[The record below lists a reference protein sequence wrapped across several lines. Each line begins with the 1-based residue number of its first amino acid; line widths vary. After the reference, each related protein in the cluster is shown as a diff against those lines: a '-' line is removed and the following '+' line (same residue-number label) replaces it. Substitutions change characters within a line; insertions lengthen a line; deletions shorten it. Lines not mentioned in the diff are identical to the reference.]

1 MTTQTPPPFAWK
13 QFFQTLPRGMRGGFV
28 LFIVWCVLPL
38 TCGLILLANI
48 NSAHHWLGGEDLNA
62 AMIFAASYA
71 VLTGLGILPTYAAT
85 IVGGWVFGVELGFA
99 ACAVGYLGGSTIG
112 FGISKLVCAD
122 HVAKWIDSRKRW
134 SIIRKTILEEHAWKA
149 TGIIALIRL
158 SPSGPFAVTN
168 LVLAACGAGWIEFL
182 IGSSVGIAPRT
193 LFACFMAASASA
205 TGATDIQTLA
215 KNQGYMAVIVGILI
229 FIVTLAVI
237 GWVARAALDRAL
249 RDETPAIR

>member
-1 MTTQTPPPFAWK
+1 MFIAWS
-13 QFFQTLPRGMRGGFV
+13 
-28 LFIVWCVLPL
+28 VLPL

-48 NSAHHWLGGEDLNA
+48 DSAHHWLGGEDLNA
-62 AMIFAASYA
+62 AIIFAASYA

-85 IVGGWVFGVELGFA
+85 IVGGWVFGVELGFS
-99 ACAVGYLGGSTIG
+99 ACAAGYLGGSTIG
-112 FGISKLVCAD
+112 FGISKLVCSD
-122 HVAKWIDSRKRW
+122 HVATWIDSRKRW
-134 SIIRKTILEEHAWKA
+134 RIIRKTILEENKWKA

-168 LVLAACGAGWIEFL
+168 LVLAACGAGWTEFL

-215 KNQGYMAVIVGILI
+215 KNQGYLAVIVGIVI

-237 GWVARAALDRAL
+237 GVIARAALDRAL
-249 RDETPAIR
+249 RDETTAIR

>member
-1 MTTQTPPPFAWK
+1 VWK
-13 QFFQTLPRGMRGGFV
+13 QFFQTLPRGMLGGFV

-71 VLTGLGILPTYAAT
+71 VLTGIGVLPTYAAT

-99 ACAVGYLGGSTIG
+99 ACAAGYLGGSAIG

-134 SIIRKTILEEHAWKA
+134 AIIRKTILEENAFKA

-168 LVLAACGAGWIEFL
+168 LVLAACGAGWTEFL

-193 LFACFMAASASA
+193 LIACFMAASASA

-229 FIVTLAVI
+229 FVATLAVI

>member
-1 MTTQTPPPFAWK
+1 MWK
-13 QFFQTLPRGMRGGFV
+13 QFFQTLPRGMLGGFV

-71 VLTGLGILPTYAAT
+71 VLTGIGVLPTYAAT

-99 ACAVGYLGGSTIG
+99 ACAAGYLGGSAIG

-134 SIIRKTILEEHAWKA
+134 AIIRKTILEENAFKA

-168 LVLAACGAGWIEFL
+168 LVLAACGAGWTEFL

-193 LFACFMAASASA
+193 LIACFMAASASA

-229 FIVTLAVI
+229 FVATLAVI

-249 RDETPAIR
+249 RDETSAIR

>member
-1 MTTQTPPPFAWK
+1 
-13 QFFQTLPRGMRGGFV
+13 MRGGIV
-28 LFIVWCVLPL
+28 LLIAWSLLPMG
-38 TCGLILLANI
+38 CGLYLLANI
-48 NSAHHWLGGEDLNA
+48 HMAREWLGGEDARA
-62 AMIFAASYA
+62 ASIFAASYA

-85 IVGGWVFGVELGFA
+85 IVGGWIFGVELGFA
-99 ACAVGYLGGSTIG
+99 ACAAGYLGGSTIG
-112 FGISKLVCAD
+112 FGISKLVCSD
-122 HVAKWIDSRKRW
+122 HVATWIDSRKRW

-168 LVLAACGAGWIEFL
+168 LVLAACGARWKEFL

-193 LFACFMAASASA
+193 FFACFMAASASA

-215 KNQGYMAVIVGILI
+215 KNQGYMTVIVGIVI
-229 FIVTLAVI
+229 FMATLAVI

-249 RDETPAIR
+249 RDEATAIR

>member
-1 MTTQTPPPFAWK
+1 MFIAWS
-13 QFFQTLPRGMRGGFV
+13 
-28 LFIVWCVLPL
+28 VLPL

-48 NSAHHWLGGEDLNA
+48 NFAHQWLGSEDFKA
-62 AMIFAASYA
+62 AAIFAASYA

-99 ACAVGYLGGSTIG
+99 ACAAGYFGGSTIG
-112 FGISKLVCAD
+112 FGISKLVCSD
-122 HVAKWIDSRKRW
+122 HVATWIDSRKRW
-134 SIIRKTILEEHAWKA
+134 RIIRKTILEENKWKA

-168 LVLAACGAGWIEFL
+168 LVLAACGAGWTEFL
-182 IGSSVGIAPRT
+182 IGSSLGIAPRT

-215 KNQGYMAVIVGILI
+215 KNQGYLAVIVGVVI
-229 FIVTLAVI
+229 FMATLAVI
-237 GWVARAALDRAL
+237 GFIARAALDRAL
-249 RDETPAIR
+249 RDETTAIR

>member
-1 MTTQTPPPFAWK
+1 M
-13 QFFQTLPRGMRGGFV
+13 
-28 LFIVWCVLPL
+28 FIAWCVLPM

-48 NSAHHWLGGEDLNA
+48 NFAHQWLGSEDFKA
-62 AMIFAASYA
+62 AAIFAASYA

-99 ACAVGYLGGSTIG
+99 ACAAGYLGGSTIG
-112 FGISKLVCAD
+112 FCISKLVCSD
-122 HVAKWIDSRKRW
+122 HVATWIDSRKRW
-134 SIIRKTILEEHAWKA
+134 RIIRKTILEENKWKA

-168 LVLAACGAGWIEFL
+168 LVLAACGAGWTEFL
-182 IGSSVGIAPRT
+182 IGSSLGIAPRT

-215 KNQGYMAVIVGILI
+215 KNQGYLAVIVGVVI
-229 FIVTLAVI
+229 FMATLAVI
-237 GWVARAALDRAL
+237 GFIARAALDRAL
-249 RDETPAIR
+249 RDETTAIR

>member
-1 MTTQTPPPFAWK
+1 MFIAWS
-13 QFFQTLPRGMRGGFV
+13 
-28 LFIVWCVLPL
+28 VLPL

-48 NSAHHWLGGEDLNA
+48 DSAHHWLGGEDLNA

-85 IVGGWVFGVELGFA
+85 IVGGWVFGVELGFS
-99 ACAVGYLGGSTIG
+99 ACAAGYLGGSTIG
-112 FGISKLVCAD
+112 FGISKLVCSD
-122 HVAKWIDSRKRW
+122 HVATWIDSRKRW
-134 SIIRKTILEEHAWKA
+134 RIIRKTILEENKWKA

-168 LVLAACGAGWIEFL
+168 LVLAACGAGWTEFL

-215 KNQGYMAVIVGILI
+215 KNQGFLAVIVGIVI

-237 GWVARAALDRAL
+237 GVIARAALDRAL
-249 RDETPAIR
+249 RDETTAIR

>member
-1 MTTQTPPPFAWK
+1 MTTQTPPPFVWK
-13 QFFQTLPRGMRGGFV
+13 QFFQTLPRGMLGGFV

-71 VLTGLGILPTYAAT
+71 VLTGIGVLPTYAAT

-99 ACAVGYLGGSTIG
+99 ACAAGYLGGSAIG

-134 SIIRKTILEEHAWKA
+134 AIIRKTILEENAFKA

-168 LVLAACGAGWIEFL
+168 LVLAACGAGWTEFL

-193 LFACFMAASASA
+193 LIACFMAASASA

-229 FIVTLAVI
+229 FVATLAVI

-249 RDETPAIR
+249 RDETSAIR

>member
-1 MTTQTPPPFAWK
+1 MFIAWS
-13 QFFQTLPRGMRGGFV
+13 
-28 LFIVWCVLPL
+28 VLPL

-48 NSAHHWLGGEDLNA
+48 NFAHQWLGSEDFKA
-62 AMIFAASYA
+62 AAIFAASYA

-99 ACAVGYLGGSTIG
+99 ACAAGYFGGSTIG
-112 FGISKLVCAD
+112 FGISKLVCSD
-122 HVAKWIDSRKRW
+122 HVATWIDSRKRW
-134 SIIRKTILEEHAWKA
+134 RIIRKTILEENKWKA

-168 LVLAACGAGWIEFL
+168 LVLAACGAGWTEFL

-193 LFACFMAASASA
+193 LFACFIAASASA

-215 KNQGYMAVIVGILI
+215 KNQGYLAVIVGVVI
-229 FIVTLAVI
+229 FMATLAVI
-237 GWVARAALDRAL
+237 GFIARAALDRAL
-249 RDETPAIR
+249 RDETTAIR

>member
-1 MTTQTPPPFAWK
+1 M
-13 QFFQTLPRGMRGGFV
+13 G
-28 LFIVWCVLPL
+28 
-38 TCGLILLANI
+38 CGLYLLANI
-48 NSAHHWLGGEDLNA
+48 HSAHEWLGGEDVRA
-62 AMIFAASYA
+62 AALFAASYA

-99 ACAVGYLGGSTIG
+99 ACAAGYLGGSTIG
-112 FGISKLVCAD
+112 FGISKLVCSD
-122 HVAKWIDSRKRW
+122 HVATWIDSRKRW
-134 SIIRKTILEEHAWKA
+134 SIIRKTILEENAFKA

-168 LVLAACGAGWIEFL
+168 LVLAACGAGWREFV

-205 TGATDIQTLA
+205 TGATDIQSLA
-215 KNQGYMAVIVGILI
+215 QNHGYMTVIAGILI
-229 FIVTLAVI
+229 FMATLAVI

>member
-1 MTTQTPPPFAWK
+1 VWK
-13 QFFQTLPRGMRGGFV
+13 QFFQTLPRGMLGGFV

-71 VLTGLGILPTYAAT
+71 VLTGIGVLPTYAAT

-99 ACAVGYLGGSTIG
+99 ACAAGYLGGSAIG

-134 SIIRKTILEEHAWKA
+134 AIIRKTILEENAFKA

-168 LVLAACGAGWIEFL
+168 LVLAACGAGWTEFL

-193 LFACFMAASASA
+193 LIACFMAASASA

-229 FIVTLAVI
+229 FVATLAVI

-249 RDETPAIR
+249 RDETSAIR

>member
-1 MTTQTPPPFAWK
+1 M
-13 QFFQTLPRGMRGGFV
+13 V
-28 LFIVWCVLPL
+28 
-38 TCGLILLANI
+38 CGLYLLANI
-48 NSAHHWLGGEDLNA
+48 HSAHEWLGGEDVRA
-62 AMIFAASYA
+62 AALFAASYA

-85 IVGGWVFGVELGFA
+85 IVGGWVFGIELGFA
-99 ACAVGYLGGSTIG
+99 ACAAGYLGGSTIG
-112 FGISKLVCAD
+112 FGISKLVCSD
-122 HVAKWIDSRKRW
+122 HVATWIDSRKRW
-134 SIIRKTILEEHAWKA
+134 SIIRKTILEENAFKA

-168 LVLAACGAGWIEFL
+168 LVLAACGAGWREFV

-205 TGATDIQTLA
+205 TGATDIQSLA
-215 KNQGYMAVIVGILI
+215 RNQGYMAVIVGIVI
-229 FIVTLAVI
+229 FMATLAVI

>member
-1 MTTQTPPPFAWK
+1 MA
-13 QFFQTLPRGMRGGFV
+13 RE
-28 LFIVWCVLPL
+28 
-38 TCGLILLANI
+38 
-48 NSAHHWLGGEDLNA
+48 WLGGEDARA
-62 AMIFAASYA
+62 ASIFAASYA

-99 ACAVGYLGGSTIG
+99 ACAAGYLGGSTIG
-112 FGISKLVCAD
+112 FGISKLVCSD
-122 HVAKWIDSRKRW
+122 HVATWIDSRKRW
-134 SIIRKTILEEHAWKA
+134 SIIRKTILEENAFKA

-168 LVLAACGAGWIEFL
+168 LVLAACGAGWKEFL

-193 LFACFMAASASA
+193 LIACFIAASASA
-205 TGATDIQTLA
+205 TGATDIQSLA
-215 KNQGYMAVIVGILI
+215 QNQGYMTVIAGILI
-229 FIVTLAVI
+229 FMATLAVI

>member
-1 MTTQTPPPFAWK
+1 
-13 QFFQTLPRGMRGGFV
+13 MRGGIV
-28 LFIVWCVLPL
+28 LLIVWSLLPMV
-38 TCGLILLANI
+38 CGLYLLANI
-48 NSAHHWLGGEDLNA
+48 HSAHEWLGGEDVRA
-62 AMIFAASYA
+62 AALFAASYA

-85 IVGGWVFGVELGFA
+85 IVGGWVFGIELGFA
-99 ACAVGYLGGSTIG
+99 ACAAGYLGGSTIG
-112 FGISKLVCAD
+112 FGISKLVCSD
-122 HVAKWIDSRKRW
+122 HVATWIDSRKRW
-134 SIIRKTILEEHAWKA
+134 SIIRKTILEENAFKA

-168 LVLAACGAGWIEFL
+168 LVLAACGAGWREFV

-205 TGATDIQTLA
+205 TGATDIQSLA
-215 KNQGYMAVIVGILI
+215 RNQGYMAVIVGIVI
-229 FIVTLAVI
+229 FMATLAVI

>member
-1 MTTQTPPPFAWK
+1 
-13 QFFQTLPRGMRGGFV
+13 MRGGFV

-62 AMIFAASYA
+62 AMIFA
-71 VLTGLGILPTYAAT
+71 GLGVLPTYVAT
-85 IVGGWVFGVELGFA
+85 IVGGWVFGLELGFA
-99 ACAVGYLGGSTIG
+99 ASAAGYLGGSTIG
-112 FGISKLVCAD
+112 FGISKLVCSD
-122 HVAKWIDSRKRW
+122 HVATWIDSRKRW
-134 SIIRKTILEEHAWKA
+134 SIIRKTILEENAFKA

-168 LVLAACGAGWIEFL
+168 LVLAACGAGWKEFL

-193 LFACFMAASASA
+193 LIACFIAASASA
-205 TGATDIQTLA
+205 TGATDIQSLA
-215 KNQGYMAVIVGILI
+215 QNQGYMTVIAGILI
-229 FIVTLAVI
+229 FMATLAVI

>member
-1 MTTQTPPPFAWK
+1 MFIAWS
-13 QFFQTLPRGMRGGFV
+13 
-28 LFIVWCVLPL
+28 VLPL

-48 NSAHHWLGGEDLNA
+48 NFAHQWLGSEDFKA
-62 AMIFAASYA
+62 AAIFAASYA

-99 ACAVGYLGGSTIG
+99 ACAAGYFGGSTIG
-112 FGISKLVCAD
+112 FGISKLVCSD
-122 HVAKWIDSRKRW
+122 HVATWIDSRKRW
-134 SIIRKTILEEHAWKA
+134 RIIRKTILEENTFKA

-168 LVLAACGAGWIEFL
+168 LVLAACGAGWTEFL

-215 KNQGYMAVIVGILI
+215 KNQGYLAVIVGVVI
-229 FIVTLAVI
+229 FMATLAVI
-237 GWVARAALDRAL
+237 GFIARAALDRAL
-249 RDETPAIR
+249 RDETTAIR

>member
-1 MTTQTPPPFAWK
+1 MTTQSPPPPAWK
-13 QFFQTLPRGMRGGFV
+13 HFFQTLPRGMRGGLV
-28 LFIVWCVLPL
+28 LFIAWCVLPL

-48 NSAHHWLGGEDLNA
+48 DSAHHWLGGEDLNA
-62 AMIFAASYA
+62 AMIFAATYA

-99 ACAVGYLGGSTIG
+99 ACAAGYLGGSTIG
-112 FGISKLVCAD
+112 FGISKLVCSD
-122 HVAKWIDSRKRW
+122 HVATWIDSRKRW
-134 SIIRKTILEEHAWKA
+134 RIIRKTILEENKWKA

-168 LVLAACGAGWIEFL
+168 LVLAACGAGWTEFL

-215 KNQGYMAVIVGILI
+215 KNQGYLAVIVGVVI
-229 FIVTLAVI
+229 FMATLAVI
-237 GWVARAALDRAL
+237 GFIARAALDRAL
-249 RDETPAIR
+249 RDETTTIR

>member
-1 MTTQTPPPFAWK
+1 M
-13 QFFQTLPRGMRGGFV
+13 G
-28 LFIVWCVLPL
+28 
-38 TCGLILLANI
+38 CGLYLLANI
-48 NSAHHWLGGEDLNA
+48 HMAREWLGGEDVRA
-62 AMIFAASYA
+62 ASIFAASYA

-85 IVGGWVFGVELGFA
+85 IVGGWIFGVELGFA
-99 ACAVGYLGGSTIG
+99 ACAAGYLGGSTIG
-112 FGISKLVCAD
+112 FGISKLVCSD
-122 HVAKWIDSRKRW
+122 HVATWIDSRKRW
-134 SIIRKTILEEHAWKA
+134 SIIRKTIIEENTWKA

-158 SPSGPFAVTN
+158 SPSGPFALTN
-168 LVLAACGAGWIEFL
+168 LVLAACGAGWTEFV

-215 KNQGYMAVIVGILI
+215 QNQGYMAVIVGIII
-229 FIVTLAVI
+229 FMATLAVI

>member
-1 MTTQTPPPFAWK
+1 MFIAWS
-13 QFFQTLPRGMRGGFV
+13 
-28 LFIVWCVLPL
+28 VLPL

-48 NSAHHWLGGEDLNA
+48 DSAHHWLGGEDLNA

-85 IVGGWVFGVELGFA
+85 IVGGWVFGVELGFS
-99 ACAVGYLGGSTIG
+99 ACATGYLGGSTIG
-112 FGISKLVCAD
+112 FGISKLVCSD
-122 HVAKWIDSRKRW
+122 HVATWIDSRKRW
-134 SIIRKTILEEHAWKA
+134 RIIRKTILEENKWKA

-168 LVLAACGAGWIEFL
+168 LVLAACGAGWTEFL

-215 KNQGYMAVIVGILI
+215 KNQGFLAVIVGIVI

-237 GWVARAALDRAL
+237 GVIARAALDRAL
-249 RDETPAIR
+249 RDETTAIR

>member
-1 MTTQTPPPFAWK
+1 MWK
-13 QFFQTLPRGMRGGFV
+13 QFFQTLPRGMLGGFV

-71 VLTGLGILPTYAAT
+71 VLTGIGVLPTYAAT

-99 ACAVGYLGGSTIG
+99 ACAAGYLGGSAIG

-134 SIIRKTILEEHAWKA
+134 AIIRKTILEENAFKA

-168 LVLAACGAGWIEFL
+168 LVLAACGAGWTEFL

-193 LFACFMAASASA
+193 LIACFMAASASA

-215 KNQGYMAVIVGILI
+215 KNQGYVAVIVGILI
-229 FIVTLAVI
+229 FVATLAVI

-249 RDETPAIR
+249 RDETSAIR

>member
-1 MTTQTPPPFAWK
+1 
-13 QFFQTLPRGMRGGFV
+13 MRGGLV
-28 LFIVWCVLPL
+28 LFIAWCVLPL

-48 NSAHHWLGGEDLNA
+48 DSAHHWLGGEDLNA
-62 AMIFAASYA
+62 AMIFAATYA

-99 ACAVGYLGGSTIG
+99 ACAAGYLGGSTIG
-112 FGISKLVCAD
+112 FGISKLVCSD
-122 HVAKWIDSRKRW
+122 HVATWIDSRKRW
-134 SIIRKTILEEHAWKA
+134 RIIRKTILEENKWKA

-168 LVLAACGAGWIEFL
+168 LVLAACGAGWTEFL

-215 KNQGYMAVIVGILI
+215 KNQGYLAVIVGVVI
-229 FIVTLAVI
+229 FMATLAVI
-237 GWVARAALDRAL
+237 GFIARAALDRAL
-249 RDETPAIR
+249 RDETTTIR

>member
-1 MTTQTPPPFAWK
+1 MFIAWS
-13 QFFQTLPRGMRGGFV
+13 
-28 LFIVWCVLPL
+28 VLPL

-48 NSAHHWLGGEDLNA
+48 DSAHHWLGGEDLNA
-62 AMIFAASYA
+62 AMIVAASYA

-85 IVGGWVFGVELGFA
+85 IVGGWVFGVELGFS
-99 ACAVGYLGGSTIG
+99 ACAAGYLGGSTIG
-112 FGISKLVCAD
+112 FGISKLVCSD
-122 HVAKWIDSRKRW
+122 HVATWIDSRKRW
-134 SIIRKTILEEHAWKA
+134 RIIRKTILEENKWKA

-168 LVLAACGAGWIEFL
+168 LVLAACGAGWTEFL

-215 KNQGYMAVIVGILI
+215 KNQGFLAVIVGIVI

-237 GWVARAALDRAL
+237 GVIARAALDRAL
-249 RDETPAIR
+249 RDETTAIR

>member
-1 MTTQTPPPFAWK
+1 M
-13 QFFQTLPRGMRGGFV
+13 V
-28 LFIVWCVLPL
+28 
-38 TCGLILLANI
+38 CGLYLLANI
-48 NSAHHWLGGEDLNA
+48 HSAHEWLGGEDVRA
-62 AMIFAASYA
+62 AALFAASYA

-85 IVGGWVFGVELGFA
+85 IVGGWVFGIELGFA
-99 ACAVGYLGGSTIG
+99 ACAAGYLGGSTIG
-112 FGISKLVCAD
+112 FGISKLVCSD
-122 HVAKWIDSRKRW
+122 HVATWIDSRKRW
-134 SIIRKTILEEHAWKA
+134 SIIRKTILEENAFKA

-168 LVLAACGAGWIEFL
+168 LVLAACGAGWREFV

-205 TGATDIQTLA
+205 TGATDIQSLA
-215 KNQGYMAVIVGILI
+215 RNQGYMAVIVGIII
-229 FIVTLAVI
+229 FMATLAVI

>member
-1 MTTQTPPPFAWK
+1 M
-13 QFFQTLPRGMRGGFV
+13 
-28 LFIVWCVLPL
+28 FIAWCVLPM

-48 NSAHHWLGGEDLNA
+48 NFAHQWLGSEDFKA
-62 AMIFAASYA
+62 AAIFAASYA

-99 ACAVGYLGGSTIG
+99 ACAAGYLGGSTIG
-112 FGISKLVCAD
+112 FCISKLVCSD
-122 HVAKWIDSRKRW
+122 HVATWIDSRKRW
-134 SIIRKTILEEHAWKA
+134 RIIRKTILEENKWKA

-168 LVLAACGAGWIEFL
+168 LVLAACGAGWTEFL
-182 IGSSVGIAPRT
+182 IGSSLGIAPRT

-215 KNQGYMAVIVGILI
+215 KNQGYLAVIVGVVI
-229 FIVTLAVI
+229 FMGTLAVI
-237 GWVARAALDRAL
+237 GFIARAALDRAL
-249 RDETPAIR
+249 RDETTAIR

>member
-1 MTTQTPPPFAWK
+1 MFIAWS
-13 QFFQTLPRGMRGGFV
+13 
-28 LFIVWCVLPL
+28 VLPL

-48 NSAHHWLGGEDLNA
+48 NFAHQWLGSEDFKA
-62 AMIFAASYA
+62 AAIFAASYA

-99 ACAVGYLGGSTIG
+99 ACAAGYLGGSTIG
-112 FGISKLVCAD
+112 FCISKLVCSD
-122 HVAKWIDSRKRW
+122 HVATWIDSRKRW
-134 SIIRKTILEEHAWKA
+134 RIIRKTILEENKWKA

-168 LVLAACGAGWIEFL
+168 LVLAACGAGWTEFL
-182 IGSSVGIAPRT
+182 IGSSLGIAPRT

-215 KNQGYMAVIVGILI
+215 KNQGYLAVIVGGVI
-229 FIVTLAVI
+229 FMATLAVI
-237 GWVARAALDRAL
+237 CFIARAALDRAL
-249 RDETPAIR
+249 RDETTAIR

>member
-1 MTTQTPPPFAWK
+1 M
-13 QFFQTLPRGMRGGFV
+13 
-28 LFIVWCVLPL
+28 FIAWCVLPL

-48 NSAHHWLGGEDLNA
+48 NFAHQWLGSEDFKA
-62 AMIFAASYA
+62 AAIFAASYA

-99 ACAVGYLGGSTIG
+99 ACAAGYLGGSTIG
-112 FGISKLVCAD
+112 FGISKLVCSD
-122 HVAKWIDSRKRW
+122 HVATWIDSRKRW
-134 SIIRKTILEEHAWKA
+134 RIIRKTILEENFWKA

-168 LVLAACGAGWIEFL
+168 LVLAACGARWKEFL

-193 LFACFMAASASA
+193 LFACFMAATGSA
-205 TGATDIQTLA
+205 TGATDIQSLA
-215 KNQGYMAVIVGILI
+215 QNQGVLAVIVGIVI

-237 GWVARAALDRAL
+237 GGIARAALDRAL
-249 RDETPAIR
+249 RDETTAIR

>member
-1 MTTQTPPPFAWK
+1 M
-13 QFFQTLPRGMRGGFV
+13 
-28 LFIVWCVLPL
+28 FIAWCVLPM

-48 NSAHHWLGGEDLNA
+48 DSAHHWLGGEDLNA

-99 ACAVGYLGGSTIG
+99 ACAAGYLGGSTIG
-112 FGISKLVCAD
+112 FCISKLVCSD
-122 HVAKWIDSRKRW
+122 HVATWIDSRKRW
-134 SIIRKTILEEHAWKA
+134 RIIRKTILEENKWKA

-168 LVLAACGAGWIEFL
+168 LVLAACGAGWTEFL
-182 IGSSVGIAPRT
+182 IGSSLGIAPRT

-215 KNQGYMAVIVGILI
+215 KNQGYLAVIVGVVI
-229 FIVTLAVI
+229 FMGTLAVI
-237 GWVARAALDRAL
+237 GFIARAALDRAL
-249 RDETPAIR
+249 RDETTAIR

>member
-1 MTTQTPPPFAWK
+1 M
-13 QFFQTLPRGMRGGFV
+13 
-28 LFIVWCVLPL
+28 FIVWCVLPL

-48 NSAHHWLGGEDLNA
+48 NSAHQWLGGEDFKA

-71 VLTGLGILPTYAAT
+71 VLTGLGVLPTYVAT

-99 ACAVGYLGGSTIG
+99 ASAAGYLGGSAIG
-112 FGISKLVCAD
+112 FGISKLVCSD
-122 HVAKWIDSRKRW
+122 HVATWIDSRKRW
-134 SIIRKTILEEHAWKA
+134 SIIRKTILEENAFKA

-168 LVLAACGAGWIEFL
+168 LVLAACGAGWKEFL

-193 LFACFMAASASA
+193 LVACFIAASASA
-205 TGATDIQTLA
+205 TGATDIQSLA
-215 KNQGYMAVIVGILI
+215 QNQGYMTVIAGILI
-229 FIVTLAVI
+229 FMATLAVI

>member
-1 MTTQTPPPFAWK
+1 
-13 QFFQTLPRGMRGGFV
+13 MRGGLV
-28 LFIVWCVLPL
+28 LFIAWCVLPL

-48 NSAHHWLGGEDLNA
+48 DSAHHWLGGEDLNA

-99 ACAVGYLGGSTIG
+99 ACAAGYFGGSTIG
-112 FGISKLVCAD
+112 FGISKLVCSD
-122 HVAKWIDSRKRW
+122 HVATWIDSRKRW
-134 SIIRKTILEEHAWKA
+134 RIIRKTILEENKWKA

-168 LVLAACGAGWIEFL
+168 LVLAACGAGWTEFL

-215 KNQGYMAVIVGILI
+215 KNQGYLAVIVGVVI
-229 FIVTLAVI
+229 FMATLAVI
-237 GWVARAALDRAL
+237 SFIARAALDRAL
-249 RDETPAIR
+249 RDETTAIR